1 MVYVLSASGRP
12 LMPTE
17 RHGKVRRLLKEKK
30 AEVVSRKP
38 FAIRLLY
45 ETTEE
50 TQPVDL
56 GVDAGSGKIGLS
68 ACAEKKEF
76 YAAEVELRRD
86 VTDLLSAR
94 REFRRARRGRKR
106 RYRKPRFDNRVRSKR
121 KGWLAPSVETK
132 ISAHEQAVAGVMKL
146 LPATH
151 IFVET
156 ASFDLQ
162 KIKAIENG
170 EPIPEGADYQKGEQ
184 FGFWNVREYVLFR
197 DGHKCRLC
205 GGKSKDPI
213 LNVHHLES
221 RKTGGDSPGNLI
233 VLCGS
238 CHKALHAGLAE
249 LPESAKRTKSL
260 RDAAFMGIMRRTLL
274 KRLKEKYGD
283 SFVSETYGYLTKN
296 ARIENGL
303 EKTHAVDARCIS
315 GHPNAKPLDCVY
327 VQRRVRRHNR
337 SLHKA
342 KVLKGGIRKANQA
355 PREVK
360 GFRLYDEVRFEGR
373 DCFVFGRRSSGYFDL
388 RTLDGTKVHPSANCG
403 KLRLLSMA
411 ETTLTERRK
420 RG

>member
-1 MVYVLSASGRP
+1 MVYVLSRSGKP

-38 FAIRLLY
+38 FTIRLLY
-45 ETTEE
+45 ETPEIVE
-50 TQPVDL
+50 PIDL
-56 GVDAGSGKIGLS
+56 GVDAGSRTIGLS
-68 ACAEKKEF
+68 ACSEKKEL
-76 YAAEVELRRD
+76 YAGEVELRKD
-86 VTDLLSAR
+86 VTKNLSTR
-94 REFRRARRGRKR
+94 REFRRARRNRKR
-106 RYRKPRFDNRVRSKR
+106 RYRKPRFDNRIHGKR
-121 KGWLAPSVETK
+121 KGWLAPTVENR
-132 ISAHEQAVAGVMKL
+132 IEAHEKAIADVMKI
-146 LPATH
+146 LPITH
-151 IFVET
+151 AIVET

-162 KIKAIENG
+162 KIKALENG
-170 EPIPEGADYQKGEQ
+170 EPVPEGTDRQRGEQ

-213 LNVHHLES
+213 LNIHHLES
-221 RKTGGDSPGNLI
+221 RKTGGDSPRNLI
-233 VLCGS
+233 TLCET
-238 CHKALHAGLAE
+238 CHKAYHEGLLD
-249 LPESAKRTKSL
+249 LPDSAKRTKSL

-274 KRLKEKYGD
+274 ERLKKKYGD
-283 SFVSETYGYLTKN
+283 AFVSETYGYLTKN

-303 EKTHAVDARCIS
+303 EKTHAVDARCAS
-315 GHPNAKPLDCVY
+315 GHPSAKPLDCEY
-327 VQRRVRRHNR
+327 RAKRVRRRNR

-342 KVLKGGIRKANQA
+342 KILKGGVRKSNQA
-355 PREVK
+355 QKEVF
-360 GFRLYDEVRFEGR
+360 GFRLFDEVRFEGW

-388 RTLDGTKVHPSANCG
+388 RTLDETKVHPSANCG